1 MMKQKMKLASF
12 IFMMPLISCTPIKST
27 LINQYKL
34 DNYGPTAPHAQALH
48 RSILISQPD
57 AMAGYQTEQMVYVDK
72 PFAFNTFVE
81 STWISPP
88 ANMLFPL
95 LVQSFQQDRAFSAV
109 ISSPYN
115 EKVDYRLDSQIL
127 ALRQNFLV
135 KPSVLEFS
143 IKIVLTRID
152 DSQVLGSQL
161 IQERIPCSSDTP
173 YGGVVAANKAT
184 ELLIQKIRHFVIQ
197 KIQQDTGNNHG
208 QTT

>member
-1 MMKQKMKLASF
+1 MKIVSF
-12 IFMMPLISCTPIKST
+12 ALIMPLISCTPIKST

-34 DNYGPTAPHAQALH
+34 DTYERLAPHGQALH

-81 STWISPP
+81 STWISSP
-88 ANMLFPL
+88 ANMLYPL
-95 LVQSFQQDRAFSAV
+95 LVQSFQQDKTFSAV

-115 EKVDYRLDSQIL
+115 DKVDYRLDTQIL

-135 KPSVLEFS
+135 KPSVLELS
-143 IKIVLTRID
+143 VKIVLTRIE

-161 IQERIPCSSDTP
+161 IQERIPCGSDTP

-184 ELLIQKIRHFVIQ
+184 QLLIQKIRHFAIQ
-197 KIQQDTGNNHG
+197 KIQQDTGYKHG